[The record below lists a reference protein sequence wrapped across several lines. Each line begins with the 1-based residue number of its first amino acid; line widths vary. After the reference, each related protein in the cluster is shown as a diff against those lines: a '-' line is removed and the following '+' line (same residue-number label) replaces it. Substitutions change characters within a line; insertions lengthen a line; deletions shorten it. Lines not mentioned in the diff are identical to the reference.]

1 MEEVK
6 KDEIQ
11 EKINLLEQM
20 KAFKEELELTINPEI
35 TKINDIIYNGK
46 IILEPKEEEKEPE
59 EKFLYVVLKQ
69 KDEKQEYEIYADNML
84 IAKENEDGIIE
95 VTEEFKQKYKNI
107 NSIYKVLST
116 DEKESLNEL
125 EKEISKDEKEKTP
138 KKQEEKSSKKQEDE
152 LSEEEEKREKVAQK
166 QGVRPEDIR
175 GYRQIDPNQKITD
188 KESLKDIFP
197 EAKDFS
203 EIIVTCVGDAF
214 TFMGIDKD
222 GNMQEF
228 NRLKPT
234 QGINTGK
241 TVMSINKDGSKVEEK
256 QVKALVLDGKNPTQ
270 GLSVKIGQYGIIEA
284 DYIRRSKTENKYM
297 SIPLQTDR
305 DGTQKVEYDVRKTM
319 NRAKN
324 TDITDEYDRA
334 KQELEAHPDEE
345 ITTKDIDENLDND
358 SKIHDDVTILKDGTE
373 IPNELI
379 NTFANNNKI
388 TREENL
394 RLLNGKKGTIDER
407 FEEVEE
413 DLEQQYGA
421 PTKDI

>member
-35 TKINDIIYNGK
+35 IKINDIIYNGK

-203 EIIVTCVGDAF
+203 EIIVTCVGDTF

-256 QVKALVLDGKNPTQ
+256 QVKALVLDGKNLTQ

-334 KQELEAHPDEE
+334 KQELEAHPDEK
-345 ITTKDIDENLDND
+345 ITTKDIDENPNND
-358 SKIHDDVTILKDGTE
+358 SQIHDDVTILKDGTE

-379 NTFANNNKI
+379 NIFANNNKI
-388 TREENL
+388 TREETL